1 MAVQTDDTGSTR
13 VGFDDDD
20 DKRFELVSTKQTKI
34 EVEFE
39 ITEVTTSDKSA
50 EPGGP
55 TLNEV
60 KTMMENTRWALVRE
74 RMLSPKSRRPSKM
87 AAVVAAAMQA
97 LTIRWQ
103 HSTAVTSG
111 TPCSWGNRA
120 GLRASRPLLQ
130 AALASGSKPLATD
143 QRA

>member
-97 LTIRWQ
+97 ER
-103 HSTAVTSG
+103 
-111 TPCSWGNRA
+111 RE
-120 GLRASRPLLQ
+120 SR
-130 AALASGSKPLATD
+130 G
-143 QRA
+143 R